1 MNIHKD
7 KTPMGMKRSR
17 RKFSSE
23 YKAKVVI
30 EALKERETMAELAK
44 RFEIHPNRITTWKK
58 EFLTRSPAIFND
70 GGHRSDPDTPDP
82 EKLYAQIGQLKVED
96 DFLKKNLKKLGL

>member
-1 MNIHKD
+1 
-7 KTPMGMKRSR
+7 MGMKRSR

-44 RFEIHPNRITTWKK
+44 RFEIHPNQITTWKK
-58 EFLTRSPAIFND
+58 EFLTRSPAISMMAD
-70 GGHRSDPDTPDP
+70 TARIRTHRTLRSYTH
-82 EKLYAQIGQLKVED
+82 K
-96 DFLKKNLKKLGL
+96 

>member
-1 MNIHKD
+1 
-7 KTPMGMKRSR
+7 MGMKRSR

-44 RFEIHPNRITTWKK
+44 RFEIHPNQITTWKK
-58 EFLTRSPAIFND
+58 EFLTRSPNGWA
-70 GGHRSDPDTPDP
+70 SS
-82 EKLYAQIGQLKVED
+82 A
-96 DFLKKNLKKLGL
+96 